1 MPRSA
6 RIYIH
11 QTRDHLLVF
20 GSTNGLIKARH
31 ARIASQRTPLPD
43 GQRFLQVHSY
53 LIIIHPS
60 AADGRRD
67 SSHNGQHLARAV
79 AVTEK
84 LPDQHSNPAA
94 GPPVALGRAREEAVR
109 RLVAHYSGDN
119 LTVEEFEA
127 RVDASYQ
134 ATTQQ
139 QLEALTADLP
149 VLHGA
154 EPLAPGA
161 TSATITA
168 VPAHAVSKRSIQIA
182 VCGGST
188 RQGAWRPGHHH
199 FSFSVM
205 GGSELDFRE
214 VRLPPGETKVTILN
228 VMGGTTVIVP
238 PGLDVK
244 SHGFALMGGFD
255 GVDQQGDLA
264 PDAPRLTIR
273 AFALCG
279 GISIE
284 VREPGESHRDAK
296 RRRKADRKALRTS
309 HRARITRG
317 Q

>member
-1 MPRSA
+1 M
-6 RIYIH
+6 
-11 QTRDHLLVF
+11 
-20 GSTNGLIKARH
+20 
-31 ARIASQRTPLPD
+31 
-43 GQRFLQVHSY
+43 
-53 LIIIHPS
+53 
-60 AADGRRD
+60 
-67 SSHNGQHLARAV
+67 
-79 AVTEK
+79 TEK
-84 LPDQHSNPAA
+84 LPDRQSNPPT
-94 GPPVALGRAREEAVR
+94 GQPVALGRAREEAVR

-161 TSATITA
+161 ISATIAT
-168 VPAHAVSKRSIQIA
+168 VPAHTVSKRSVQIA
-182 VCGGST
+182 VCGASR
-188 RQGAWRPGHHH
+188 RQGAWRPGRHH

-205 GGSELDFRE
+205 GGADIDFRE
-214 VRLPPGETKVTILN
+214 AQLPPGETEVTILN
-228 VMGGTTVIVP
+228 LMGGTTVIVP

-244 SHGFALMGGFD
+244 SHGFAFMGGFD

-273 AFALCG
+273 GFALCG

-296 RRRKADRKALRTS
+296 RRRRADRKALRTS
-309 HRARITRG
+309 RQARIPRG
-317 Q
+317 E